1 MADSQNWQQ
10 YGPFDIGMHDFM
22 DDEFKFD
29 FWEDEFWRGFP
40 AVVPLD
46 HTYCIQPGTGKPW

>member
-1 MADSQNWQQ
+1 MVDSQNWQQ
-10 YGPFDIGMHDFM
+10 YGPFDLRMHDFM

-29 FWEDEFWRGFP
+29 FWEEEFWRGFP

-46 HTYCIQPGTGKPW
+46 HTYTTWYR